1 MKILLIS
8 AIDHSNINETVFE
21 NLGLAYLASYARSKI
36 NNLDFKIIHDNIENV
51 IQSFKPDIIGIGCV
65 TSNYGKAIEIARLA
79 KRYNIFT
86 VIGGIHI
93 TMCPQSFNTAFDIG
107 VLGEGEETFT
117 EIIEYKQ
124 GKRIIEN
131 IKGIIYYDNG
141 LIYNEARSLI
151 GNLDSIPFPAR
162 DLLNIDSRNTYM
174 FSSRGCPYNC
184 IFCSSTRFWK
194 KTRFHSAEY
203 VVKEI
208 LEVYNKYGCSRISF
222 SDDLFIGDKKRLK
235 LIIEL
240 LRVKGLLGKLKFN
253 FNCRANLIDE
263 DMVMMLKEINAVSV
277 NMGLETGSDKVLKY
291 LKGPHMDIK
300 YNKRAVALISKAGI
314 EVSASF
320 IIGCPIDTKETIQE
334 TYDFI
339 KNNNVCFFDV
349 YYLEPFPNTP
359 IWDYAVKKGIV
370 SNDMDFSKMKVWEK
384 GEEKIILLC
393 ENLTKKELAYEM
405 NRFMK
410 LKKRRIM
417 KLAFYR
423 LFTNP
428 FSLITPIIRKIK
440 FILGVKI

>member
-1 MKILLIS
+1 
-8 AIDHSNINETVFE
+8 
-21 NLGLAYLASYARSKI
+21 
-36 NNLDFKIIHDNIENV
+36 
-51 IQSFKPDIIGIGCV
+51 
-65 TSNYGKAIEIARLA
+65 
-79 KRYNIFT
+79 
-86 VIGGIHI
+86 
-93 TMCPQSFNTAFDIG
+93 
-107 VLGEGEETFT
+107 
-117 EIIEYKQ
+117 
-124 GKRIIEN
+124 
-131 IKGIIYYDNG
+131 
-141 LIYNEARSLI
+141 LIYNEARPLI
-151 GNLDSIPFPAR
+151 ENLDNIPFPAR

-194 KTRFHSAEY
+194 KTRFNSAEY
-203 VVKEI
+203 VVAEI
-208 LEVYNKYGCSRISF
+208 MEVYNKYGCSRISF
-222 SDDLFIGDKKRLK
+222 SDDLFIGDKKRLRKIIDLLKQEKILDK
-235 LIIEL
+235 L
-240 LRVKGLLGKLKFN
+240 RFN

-263 DMVMMLKEINAVSV
+263 EMVKMLKEINAVSV
-277 NMGLETGSDKVLKY
+277 NMGLETGSDKILKY
-291 LKGPHMDIK
+291 LKGPYMDIK
-300 YNKRAVALISKAGI
+300 YNKNAVALISKAGI

-417 KLAFYR
+417 KKIMKKIIYLFY
-423 LFTNP
+423 
-428 FSLITPIIRKIK
+428 LILIKIIFRIFEIKICWN
-440 FILGVKI
+440 